1 MKGKLS
7 WDESKSLAA
16 NARAELPVLA
26 GRFFA
31 AGREAVKP
39 GTPAAELHAFRLL
52 TKRFRYTLELFRPLY
67 GPGLEEKIESLRR
80 IQTFLGDANDCE
92 VTRAMVLAAGS
103 RRSPQ
108 VRRLLRL
115 LAERQRDRLEALHQY
130 WEQHFAPEGAARKWM
145 HYLAAYPGRAR
156 RAAAVVRG

>member
-1 MKGKLS
+1 MKDELS

-16 NARAELPVLA
+16 NARAVLPALA

-31 AGREAVKP
+31 AGSEAVKP
-39 GTPAAELHAFRLL
+39 GTPAAKLHAFRLL

-67 GPGLEEKIESLRR
+67 GPGLEKKIESLRR
-80 IQTFLGDANDCE
+80 VQTFLGDINDCE
-92 VTRAMVLAAGS
+92 VTRGMVLAAGS

-115 LAERQRDRLEALHQY
+115 LAGRQRDKFEALHQY
-130 WEQHFAPEGAARKWM
+130 WEEHFAAEDAARKWAR
-145 HYLAAYPGRAR
+145 YLASYAGRAR
-156 RAAAVVRG
+156 RAAPAVRG